1 MIIRDHGKSNIN
13 VINNYLGEIRDRL
26 RDGQREERQ
35 TDKERHRDRDRHRHE
50 RHTERKKVEI
60 RSNKISLVTYE
71 LAV

>member
-60 RSNKISLVTYE
+60 RSNKISLGTYE